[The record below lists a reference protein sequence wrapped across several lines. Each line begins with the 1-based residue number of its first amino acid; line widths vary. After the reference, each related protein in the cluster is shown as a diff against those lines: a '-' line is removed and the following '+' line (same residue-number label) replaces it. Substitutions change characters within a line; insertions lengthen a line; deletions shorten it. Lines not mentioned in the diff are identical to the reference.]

1 MIIFLLP
8 IIFAYLFETLYCINW
23 KPVTQYDTHLP
34 YFESP
39 VIVDLYIKYI
49 NNLYIKEKHNSNIKI
64 NTRQSVY
71 TSIQFVES
79 FDNQRLKND
88 FTWFKRYH

>member
-1 MIIFLLP
+1 M
-8 IIFAYLFETLYCINW
+8 
-23 KPVTQYDTHLP
+23 PVTQYDTNSL

-49 NNLYIKEKHNSNIKI
+49 NNLYIIEKHNSNIKI

-79 FDNQRLKND
+79 FDKQRLIYMYKLHCIKKHK
-88 FTWFKRYH
+88 F